1 MEGERTKGRVEG
13 SRKEEGRKGERVGGR
28 QELEGKERN
37 LESLIISRHLLD
49 NVYITSFNKI
59 QF

>member
-49 NVYITSFNKI
+49 NVYVTSFNKI

>member
-1 MEGERTKGRVEG
+1 MEGERTKGREEG
-13 SRKEEGRKGERVGGR
+13 SRREEGRKGERVGGR

-49 NVYITSFNKI
+49 NVYVTSFNKI